1 MDKKIELG
9 YNPEITIE
17 RVQKILSIH
26 FPECNQSLQTWGVNA
41 PFMRLKKSIF
51 VHAIVFI
58 KHKPKKQKTI
68 IGINGG
74 MAPMSIVLFGTILH
88 YVLRGSFID
97 DVKEALE
104 QELR

>member
-9 YNPEITIE
+9 YNSNITIE
-17 RVQKILSIH
+17 RVQKILSMH

-41 PFMRLKKSIF
+41 PFIRLKKSFF

-58 KHKPKKQKTI
+58 KQKPKKQKTI
-68 IGINGG
+68 IGINGN
-74 MAPMSIVLFGTILH
+74 MAPMAFALFGFIWH
-88 YVLRGSFID
+88 YGLRGSFID
-97 DVKEALE
+97 DVKEARE